1 MAEMVGQRPCGS
13 RGLLLLLGACLWGL
27 PSLAPPRSAAVPR
40 VAAASTL
47 PRRCGGTA
55 AVPAAPP
62 VGAGLVRGGVVEGE
76 VGTGAVAAAVAA
88 VLLLVGDP
96 HLHVVG
102 GDGHVA
108 APEGLEAAL
117 PGEGAHLVVVVDHVP
132 PLHLPALQLA
142 HRLQAGPVEPHHQEG
157 QAQQHEAEGRHGGAQ
172 AHAEVPPARGD
183 QVEAGHRQAQPERE
197 AGARPPQ
204 RGAEVHPLA
213 GRAAG
218 QGRLHLARPEVREEA
233 PLLEEGLRGVH
244 DPPREPRVLCGF

>member
-1 MAEMVGQRPCGS
+1 MRGHRGS
-13 RGLLLLLGACLWGL
+13 ARGLPL
-27 PSLAPPRSAAVPR
+27 
-40 VAAASTL
+40 
-47 PRRCGGTA
+47 
-55 AVPAAPP
+55 
-62 VGAGLVRGGVVEGE
+62 GAGLVRGGVVEGE

-244 DPPREPRVLCGF
+244 DPPREPRVLCGFATTVPRDPVHDVHVALLDAGAPGVPQENEEAEGRDKCGAQ